1 MRSLP
6 RQGSIPARLVRA
18 IGPVAQDAFHRI
30 DARHRC
36 RTGLARARCSL
47 LLARPTPV
55 HPRRSAPAV
64 TQRGRPVLPV
74 ADRRR
79 SRWEDVSHRLLQP
92 ILSTRTRGPAGLP
105 ALSAPRGASS
115 ARVEIRLTPS
125 LQLPPRIDALL
136 PEGER
141 RIRTGA
147 APRPASSP
155 DHRALHATSAA
166 PCHPDPRPCEQL
178 SRPRTASASPSSKG
192 AASATRS
199 GFVGSLP
206 LSISFRRPRGG
217 SSRPLQSPRLPST
230 KPRTSRFPARPAGGL
245 PPAQRI
251 RAAARLSTCSRP
263 RRPDPGAGGGLSAR
277 QLLPDDP
284 VAGKLLPAPARR
296 GHLLSRARIPLRL
309 EQPDKDVEPAC
320 DGRSRALRVRAASP
334 TPPRRGTRSAYPR
347 CLPSRSSRRE
357 VQALH
362 RLSPTCGFLIRCLYY
377 HRDLVRKDM
386 LTMS

>member
-1 MRSLP
+1 MGRCLSP
-6 RQGSIPARLVRA
+6 TSATDPQHAHPWTRWTPCLV
-18 IGPVAQDAFHRI
+18 
-30 DARHRC
+30 
-36 RTGLARARCSL
+36 
-47 LLARPTPV
+47 
-55 HPRRSAPAV
+55 SA
-64 TQRGRPVLPV
+64 
-74 ADRRR
+74 
-79 SRWEDVSHRLLQP
+79 SRRLLGAGGDP
-92 ILSTRTRGPAGLP
+92 VDAVPPA
-105 ALSAPRGASS
+105 SAAHQR
-115 ARVEIRLTPS
+115 
-125 LQLPPRIDALL
+125 PP
-136 PEGER
+136 PGGER

-166 PCHPDPRPCEQL
+166 PCHPEPRPFEQL

-199 GFVGSLP
+199 GFAGRLL
-206 LSISFRRPRGG
+206 LSISFRRLRGG

-251 RAAARLSTCSRP
+251 RAAARLSTRGRP

-284 VAGKLLPAPARR
+284 VAGKLFPAPARR

-309 EQPDKDVEPAC
+309 KQPDKDVGPAC

-334 TPPRRGTRSAYPR
+334 APPRRGTRSAHPR
-347 CLPSRSSRRE
+347 CLSSRSSRRE